1 MNLNDINLKDLE
13 IDLNEININEMMTK
27 IKSVVSE
34 NKDLVQ
40 LMDKM
45 EKDFKTD
52 VENLNH
58 INTSANLELLKKWRQ
73 G

>member
-1 MNLNDINLKDLE
+1 MNLNDINFKDLE
-13 IDLNEININEMMTK
+13 IDLNEINIKEMMTK

-52 VENLNH
+52 IQNLNH

>member
-27 IKSVVSE
+27 IKSVVSK

>member
-1 MNLNDINLKDLE
+1 MNLNDINFKDLE
-13 IDLNEININEMMTK
+13 IDLNEINIKEMMTK

>member
-1 MNLNDINLKDLE
+1 MNLNDINFKDLE
-13 IDLNEININEMMTK
+13 IDLNEININEMITK

-52 VENLNH
+52 IQNLNH

>member
-13 IDLNEININEMMTK
+13 IDLNEININEMITK

-52 VENLNH
+52 IQNLNH